1 MTTIFNFFG
10 SIFGYVLWPIFYVV
24 QNYGIAIIIFA
35 ILAKIVLFPF
45 SIKQQK
51 AMANNARLQ
60 KKQKEIQNAR
70 EALKT
75 GDKVITAG
83 GIYGRIR
90 EIGDIYMM
98 IEVANGVIIR
108 VDKTSIFA
116 SAEDAAQQQK

>member
-1 MTTIFNFFG
+1 MNLLTILLQVAAEGG
-10 SIFGYVLWPIFYVV
+10 SQWSGILMMIAIVAIFYFFMIRP
-24 QNYGIAIIIFA
+24 Q
-35 ILAKIVLFPF
+35 
-45 SIKQQK
+45 
-51 AMANNARLQ
+51 Q
-60 KKQKEIQNAR
+60 KKQKEIQKAR

-75 GDKVITAG
+75 GDKIITAG

-98 IEVANGVIIR
+98 IEVANGVTIR